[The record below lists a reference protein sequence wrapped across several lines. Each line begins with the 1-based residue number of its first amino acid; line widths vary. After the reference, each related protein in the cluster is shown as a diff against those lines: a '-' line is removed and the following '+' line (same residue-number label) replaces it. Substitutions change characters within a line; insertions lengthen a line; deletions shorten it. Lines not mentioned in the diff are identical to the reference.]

1 MKQIVKRKGHS
12 EAFDERKLYGSI
24 FAALMSLRM
33 TDEEAEAISH
43 MVVTDVTN
51 VVKDKKEV
59 TAHVLHQEAAKSL
72 KKYHPDAAYL
82 YNTHKDLS

>member
-12 EAFDERKLYGSI
+12 EEFDERKLYASVY
-24 FAALMSLRM
+24 AALLSLRM

-43 MVVTDVTN
+43 MVVIDVTA
-51 VVKDKKEV
+51 VIKEKKEV
-59 TAHVLHQEAAKSL
+59 SSHILHQEAAKSL

-82 YNTHKDLS
+82 YSTHKDLS